1 MSLIASNVAR
11 IFLFARRRYIIALHF
26 GRFVFHEKRGR
37 ERERERDVT
46 LDIFARI
53 KKAEA
58 RSRWCAPPRLSC
70 LRTHTYVH
78 VRGSCNSHISVHADD
93 CSACN
98 KLRSVQRLQARP
110 SPVSHDTSRGSP
122 TYRVSFRYLSFF
134 PPPHPFSQQRIGR

>member
-1 MSLIASNVAR
+1 MRVTSHV
-11 IFLFARRRYIIALHF
+11 FLFLHAVVVSSPCISAVSF
-26 GRFVFHEKRGR
+26 FTKR

-46 LDIFARI
+46 LDIFARM

-58 RSRWCAPPRLSC
+58 RSCAPLRLSC
-70 LRTHTYVH
+70 LRTRTYVH

-122 TYRVSFRYLSFF
+122 TYRVSFRYRFFF
-134 PPPHPFSQQRIGR
+134 PFPLPFS